1 MKREPSTTLFV
12 LDIDPITREG
22 LRAVGDLRADLQE
35 AFYLEKKNNGLTQ
48 QDVARRLN
56 VNRSVV
62 HRQLT
67 GEENI
72 TVRKA
77 AELAKAMGWKVTIHV
92 AKDNHEN
99 GSNEVTTESTFHG
112 GNLPANGTGQF
123 FLLIGNKMRL
133 PVNVPSTNEF
143 TVKAE

>member
-1 MKREPSTTLFV
+1 MKQELLTTSFV

-22 LRAVGDLRADLQE
+22 LRAIADLRADLQE
-35 AFYLEKKNNGLTQ
+35 AFYAEKKINGLTQ
-48 QDVARRLN
+48 QEVARRLN

-77 AELAKAMGWKVTIHV
+77 AELAKAMGWKVNIRVSKETPEH
-92 AKDNHEN
+92 
-99 GSNEVTTESTFHG
+99 GSNEIMEPIVHAT
-112 GNLPANGTGQF
+112 ANGTGQF
-123 FLLIGNKMRL
+123 FLLIRSEPKIPLSLANTEDLMIR
-133 PVNVPSTNEF
+133 
-143 TVKAE
+143 AE